1 MMEGCTSWPQIFTF
15 IGANIVMFLWMVRE
29 SNQDRREFHALIRAI
44 KDDISDFHS
53 RLLLIEKE
61 KDKH

>member
-1 MMEGCTSWPQIFTF
+1 MECTSWPQIFTF

-53 RLLLIEKE
+53 RLLLIEKS
-61 KDKH
+61 KHKGD